1 VLLIRCCPDLF
12 NNTRDCLS
20 QAWTLKLT
28 NTQSTP
34 DFFTPFIVD
43 DSYDQSAFVGEHF
56 GANFIDAFTEK
67 QSMAS
72 QRDIL
77 GMALLDIESHD

>member
-1 VLLIRCCPDLF
+1 VLLIRCYPDSF
-12 NNTRDCLS
+12 NIIRNRQIL
-20 QAWTLKLT
+20 AWTLKLT

-77 GMALLDIESHD
+77 GMIYLKHQES